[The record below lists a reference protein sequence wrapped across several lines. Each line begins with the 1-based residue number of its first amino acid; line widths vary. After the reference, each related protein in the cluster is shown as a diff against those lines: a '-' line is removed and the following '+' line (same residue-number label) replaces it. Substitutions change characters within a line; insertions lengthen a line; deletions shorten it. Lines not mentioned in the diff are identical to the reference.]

1 MSAKDEA
8 GSKFKGPI
16 PKDERQNVRIK
27 WSVFKKPPP
36 AAERTRQSPNVSE
49 IMKDRLKTKLQVNNT
64 KYDLE
69 VLPDYTK
76 YGMADEGYN
85 LVLSPLSS

>member
-8 GSKFKGPI
+8 GSKFKGPV

-27 WSVFKKPPP
+27 GPVLKKPPP
-36 AAERTRQSPNVSE
+36 SATERTRQSPSVSE
-49 IMKDRLKTKLQVNNT
+49 IMKGRLKAKLQVNNT

-69 VLPDYTK
+69 LLPDYTL
-76 YGMADEGYN
+76 Y
-85 LVLSPLSS
+85 